1 MYIAKDNVNMI
12 SSCYDSLSDTQGI
25 TRTARK
31 FTFATVVLNC
41 SKNLFGT
48 SFFLIV
54 VYLKLTYDTI
64 LIKKQLFLLGKNV
77 FRKGYKDGKTLFFS
91 N

>member
-12 SSCYDSLSDTQGI
+12 SSCYDSASDTQGI

-64 LIKKQLFLLGKNV
+64 LIKKTIV
-77 FRKGYKDGKTLFFS
+77 FTWKKRLPQRL
-91 N
+91 